1 MSDHARF
8 EDRLLAFVRGEL
20 LEGRAVDLDAD
31 TYLFDAGM
39 IDSLKILRLIAFV
52 EMQIGRKIADR
63 EVVMERFRSVR
74 AMAEWFGEARQ

>member
-1 MSDHARF
+1 MSDHAGF
-8 EDRLLAFVRGEL
+8 EDRLLTFVRGEL
-20 LEGRAVDLDAD
+20 LEGRAVHVDAD

-74 AMAEWFGEARQ
+74 AMADWFGESRQ

>member
-1 MSDHARF
+1 MSDHAGF
-8 EDRLLAFVRGEL
+8 EARLLAFVRSEL
-20 LEGRAVDLDAD
+20 LEGRAVHVDAN

-52 EMQIGRKIADR
+52 ELQIGRKIADR

-74 AMAEWFGEARQ
+74 AMADWFGEPRP